1 MSAGKRLAVCMAVA
15 AIAVAGVLVGSWWRL
30 GETTTAPATNV
41 EESGGNAQ
49 LDRLRERIERE
60 MQQLREARRQQDRTE
75 AELRALEQSLDDAQE
90 RIERLQRNLETGS
103 AENG

>member
-1 MSAGKRLAVCMAVA
+1 MSAGKRLAVCMVVA
-15 AIAVAGVLVGSWWRL
+15 AIVVAGALAGSWWRP

-41 EESGGNAQ
+41 DESAGNSQ
-49 LDRLRERIERE
+49 LGRLRDRIERE
-60 MQQLREARRQQDRTE
+60 MQQLREARLQQDRAE